1 MAVKVLRFE
10 GALNWKEFKAAQS
23 ERPSSFR
30 VRASKREDEG
40 FMSNNAD
47 NTGHELEKPVAIYY
61 EHPDWFRPLFEQ
73 MDKRGVP
80 WLKIDARHHR
90 YDVASPEREY
100 SLLFN
105 RMSPSAWQ
113 RGLGHGIF
121 YTLNYL
127 AHLEGKGVRVVNG
140 YRCFAHE
147 ISKALQL
154 TNLEK
159 LGLPY
164 PKARVI
170 NHPSQAVEAAE
181 AIGYPVVLKPN
192 IGGSGAGIERFNTPA
207 ELRAAVEGNRL
218 YFGIDSTA
226 LVQEAFTAR
235 DGIIT
240 RVEVLGGKFLYAIRI
255 HITGESYN
263 LCPAD
268 ICQNTRGEE
277 LTRIACP
284 VDAPKSGMKVEGYDP
299 PRKVIEDVERI
310 VELAGVEVG
319 GIEYVIDE
327 RTGRQLYYDVNALS
341 NFVADPVRVVGFNPY
356 GRLAD
361 FLIAEAQRHEARRGE
376 RVVARGGQR

>member
-1 MAVKVLRFE
+1 MNNE
-10 GALNWKEFKAAQS
+10 
-23 ERPSSFR
+23 
-30 VRASKREDEG
+30 ASGND
-40 FMSNNAD
+40 FA
-47 NTGHELEKPVAIYY
+47 LEKPIAIYY
-61 EHPDWFRPLFEQ
+61 EHPDWFRPLFQQLDE
-73 MDKRGVP
+73 RGVP
-80 WLKIDARHHR
+80 WLKVDARHHR
-90 YDVASPEREY
+90 YDVASPETEY

-127 AHLEGKGVRVVNG
+127 AHLEAKGVRVVNG

-170 NHPSQAVEAAE
+170 NHPSHALDAAE
-181 AIGYPVVLKPN
+181 AIGYPVVIKPN
-192 IGGSGAGIERFNTPA
+192 IGGSGAGIERFNSRD
-207 ELRAAVEGNRL
+207 ELRNAVEANRL

-299 PRKVIEDVERI
+299 PRQVIEDVERI
-310 VELAGVEVG
+310 MELAGVEVG
-319 GIEYVIDE
+319 GVEYVFDE
-327 RTGRQLYYDVNALS
+327 RTGRQMYYDVNALS

-356 GRLAD
+356 ARLAD
-361 FLIAEAQRHEARRGE
+361 FLIREAQRHEANRSE
-376 RVVARGGQR
+376 RVAVSGGPR

>member
-1 MAVKVLRFE
+1 M
-10 GALNWKEFKAAQS
+10 G
-23 ERPSSFR
+23 
-30 VRASKREDEG
+30 
-40 FMSNNAD
+40 NNNSGSGLA
-47 NTGHELEKPVAIYY
+47 KPIAIYY
-61 EHPDWFRPLFEQ
+61 EHPDWFRPLFQQLDE
-73 MDKRGVP
+73 RGAN
-80 WLKIDARHHR
+80 WLKIDARHHY
-90 YDVASPEREY
+90 YDAASPEREY

-113 RGLGHGIF
+113 RGLAHGIF

-127 AHLEGKGVRVVNG
+127 AHLEAKGVRVVNG

-147 ISKALQL
+147 TSKALQL
-154 TNLEK
+154 SNLEK

-170 NHPSQAVEAAE
+170 NHPSQALAAAE
-181 AIGYPVVLKPN
+181 ALGYPVVLKPN
-192 IGGSGAGIERFNTPA
+192 IGGSGAGIERFSSPDQ
-207 ELRAAVEGNRL
+207 LRSAVEANRL

-226 LVQEAFTAR
+226 LVQQAFTAR
-235 DGIIT
+235 GGMIT
-240 RVEVLGGKFLYAIRI
+240 RVEVLGGKYLYGIQI
-255 HITGESYN
+255 HITGESFN

-284 VDAPKSGMKVEGYDP
+284 VDAPKSGMKVEGFEP
-299 PRKVIEDVERI
+299 PREVIEDVERI

-319 GIEYVIDE
+319 GVEYVFDE

-356 GRLAD
+356 ARLAD
-361 FLIAEAQRHEARRGE
+361 FLIAEAQHHESKQTG
-376 RVVARGGQR
+376 RVVVTGGPR

>member
-1 MAVKVLRFE
+1 MKNPIHGNGNR
-10 GALNWKEFKAAQS
+10 
-23 ERPSSFR
+23 
-30 VRASKREDEG
+30 
-40 FMSNNAD
+40 
-47 NTGHELEKPVAIYY
+47 LEKPLAIYY
-61 EHPDWFRPLFEQ
+61 EHPDWFRPLFQQLDE
-73 MDKRGVP
+73 RGVP
-80 WLKIDARHHR
+80 WLKIDARHHH

-113 RGLGHGIF
+113 RGLGQAIF
-121 YTLNYL
+121 YTLNYM
-127 AHLEGKGVRVVNG
+127 AHLEGRGVRVVNG
-140 YRCFAHE
+140 YRCFSHE

-164 PKARVI
+164 PKAQVI
-170 NHPSQAVEAAE
+170 NHPSQALTAAE
-181 AIGYPVVLKPN
+181 AIRYPVVIKPN
-192 IGGSGAGIERFNTPA
+192 IGGSGAGIERFNSA
-207 ELRAAVEGNRL
+207 EELRAAVEAKRL

-284 VDAPKSGMKVEGYDP
+284 ADAPKSGMKVEGYEA
-299 PRKVIEDVERI
+299 PRQVIEDVERI
-310 VELAGVEVG
+310 VDLAGVEVG
-319 GIEYVIDE
+319 GIEYVIDD

-341 NFVADPVRVVGFNPY
+341 NFVADPVRVIGFNPY
-356 GRLAD
+356 ARLAD
-361 FLIAEAQRHEARRGE
+361 FLIAEARRHEANCSE
-376 RVVARGGQR
+376 RVAATGGPR

>member
-1 MAVKVLRFE
+1 MRGWMNNE
-10 GALNWKEFKAAQS
+10 
-23 ERPSSFR
+23 SSG
-30 VRASKREDEG
+30 KGYGLD
-40 FMSNNAD
+40 
-47 NTGHELEKPVAIYY
+47 KPMAIYY
-61 EHPDWFRPLFEQ
+61 EHPDWFRPLFQQLDEGSAHWVKV
-73 MDKRGVP
+73 DVR
-80 WLKIDARHHR
+80 DHH
-90 YDVASPEREY
+90 YDVGSAQQDY

-113 RGLGHGIF
+113 RGLGHAVF
-121 YTLNYL
+121 YTVNYL
-127 AHLEGKGVRVVNG
+127 THLEAKGVRVVNG
-140 YRCFAHE
+140 SRCFRHE

-159 LGLPY
+159 LGLPF
-164 PKARVI
+164 PNARVI
-170 NHPSQAVEAAE
+170 NHPSQALAAAE
-181 AIGYPVVLKPN
+181 GIGYPVVIKPN
-192 IGGSGAGIERFNTPA
+192 IGGSGAGIERFNSKE
-207 ELRAAVEGNRL
+207 ELRAAVEANRL

-240 RVEVLGGKFLYAIRI
+240 RVEVLGGKFLYAIQI

-284 VDAPKSGMKVEGYDP
+284 VDAPKSGMKVEGYTP
-299 PRKVIEDVERI
+299 PRQVVEDVERI

-319 GIEYVIDE
+319 GIEYVTDD

-356 GRLAD
+356 ARLAD
-361 FLIAEAQRHEARRGE
+361 FLIAEALRHEAEHRE
-376 RVVARGGQR
+376 HAAVRGGAR

>member
-1 MAVKVLRFE
+1 MSMETNGNRF
-10 GALNWKEFKAAQS
+10 
-23 ERPSSFR
+23 
-30 VRASKREDEG
+30 G
-40 FMSNNAD
+40 F
-47 NTGHELEKPVAIYY
+47 EKPIAIYY
-61 EHPDWFRPLFEQ
+61 EHPDWFRPLFQQ
-73 MDKRGVP
+73 MDEHGVP
-80 WLKIDARHHR
+80 WLTIDARHHN

-140 YRCFAHE
+140 YRCFNHE

-170 NHPSQAVEAAE
+170 NHPSQALEAAE
-181 AIGYPVVLKPN
+181 AIGYPVVIKPN
-192 IGGSGAGIERFNTPA
+192 IGGSGAGIERFNSAA
-207 ELRAAVEGNRL
+207 ELRAAVEANRL

-255 HITGESYN
+255 HVTGESYN

-299 PRKVIEDVERI
+299 PRQVIEDVERI
-310 VELAGVEVG
+310 MELAGVEVG
-319 GIEYVIDE
+319 GVEYVVDD

-356 GRLAD
+356 ARLAD
-361 FLIAEAQRHEARRGE
+361 FLIAEARRHEAERGE
-376 RVVARGGQR
+376 HVAARGGSR

>member
-1 MAVKVLRFE
+1 
-10 GALNWKEFKAAQS
+10 
-23 ERPSSFR
+23 
-30 VRASKREDEG
+30 
-40 FMSNNAD
+40 MSTETNGNGYGLA
-47 NTGHELEKPVAIYY
+47 KPIAIYY
-61 EHPDWFRPLFEQ
+61 EHPDWFRPLFQQLHE
-73 MDKRGVP
+73 RGVP

-90 YDVASPEREY
+90 YDVASPERDY

-127 AHLEGKGVRVVNG
+127 AHLEGKGMRVVNG
-140 YRCFAHE
+140 YRCFNHE

-164 PKARVI
+164 PRARVI
-170 NHPSQAVEAAE
+170 NHPSQALEAAE
-181 AIGYPVVLKPN
+181 AVGYPVVIKPN
-192 IGGSGAGIERFNTPA
+192 IGGSGAGIERFNTPE
-207 ELRAAVEGNRL
+207 ELRAAVAANRL

-226 LVQEAFTAR
+226 LVQEAFSAR

-240 RVEVLGGKFLYAIRI
+240 RVEVLGGKFLYAIQI

-284 VDAPKSGMKVEGYDP
+284 VDAPKSGMKVEGYEP
-299 PRKVIEDVERI
+299 PRQVIEDVERI

-319 GIEYVIDE
+319 GIEYVVDD

-341 NFVADPVRVVGFNPY
+341 NFVADPVRVIGFNPY
-356 GRLAD
+356 ARLAD
-361 FLIAEAQRHEARRGE
+361 FLIEEAQRHESNRNE
-376 RVVARGGQR
+376 HVAASGGPR

>member
-1 MAVKVLRFE
+1 M
-10 GALNWKEFKAAQS
+10 NKEIHGKGS
-23 ERPSSFR
+23 
-30 VRASKREDEG
+30 G
-40 FMSNNAD
+40 
-47 NTGHELEKPVAIYY
+47 LEKPIAIYY
-61 EHPDWFRPLFEQ
+61 EHPDWFRPLFQQLDE
-73 MDKRGVP
+73 RGVP
-80 WLKIDARHHR
+80 WLKIDARQHN

-127 AHLEGKGVRVVNG
+127 AHLEGRGVRVVNG
-140 YRCFAHE
+140 YRCFSHE

-170 NHPSQAVEAAE
+170 NHPSQALAAAE
-181 AIGYPVVLKPN
+181 AIGYPVVIKPN
-192 IGGSGAGIERFNTPA
+192 IGGSGAGIERFNSGA
-207 ELRAAVEGNRL
+207 ELRAAVEANRF

-240 RVEVLGGKFLYAIRI
+240 RVEVLGGKFLYAIQI

-284 VDAPKSGMKVEGYDP
+284 VDAPKSGMKVEGYEP
-299 PRKVIEDVERI
+299 PRQVIEDVERI

-319 GIEYVIDE
+319 GIEYVVDD

-341 NFVADPVRVVGFNPY
+341 NFVADPVRVIGFNPY
-356 GRLAD
+356 ARLAD
-361 FLIAEAQRHEARRGE
+361 FLIAEAQRHEASRTG
-376 RVVARGGQR
+376 RVVASGGPR

>member
-1 MAVKVLRFE
+1 MNDE
-10 GALNWKEFKAAQS
+10 
-23 ERPSSFR
+23 PSG
-30 VRASKREDEG
+30 K
-40 FMSNNAD
+40 
-47 NTGHELEKPVAIYY
+47 GHELEKPIAIYY
-61 EHPDWFRPLFEQ
+61 EHPDWFRPLFQQLDE
-73 MDKRGVP
+73 RGVN
-80 WLKIDARHHR
+80 WVKVDVRDHHYDA
-90 YDVASPEREY
+90 ASAQQDY

-113 RGLGHGIF
+113 RGLGHAIF
-121 YTLNYL
+121 YTVNYL
-127 AHLEGKGVRVVNG
+127 THLEAQGVRVVNG
-140 YRCFAHE
+140 SQCFRHE

-164 PKARVI
+164 PKARVV
-170 NHPSQAVEAAE
+170 NHPLQTLAAAE
-181 AIGYPVVLKPN
+181 AIGYPVVIKPN
-192 IGGSGAGIERFNTPA
+192 IGGSGAGIERFNSKE
-207 ELRAAVEGNRL
+207 ELRAAVEANRL

-240 RVEVLGGKFLYAIRI
+240 RIEVLGGKFLYAIQI

-284 VDAPKSGMKVEGYDP
+284 VDAPKSGMKVEGYHP
-299 PRKVIEDVERI
+299 PRRVVEDVERI

-327 RTGRQLYYDVNALS
+327 RSGRQMYYDVNALS

-356 GRLAD
+356 ARLAD
-361 FLIAEAQRHEARRGE
+361 FLIAEAERSEVSRGE
-376 RVVARGGQR
+376 RVATSRGPR

>member
-1 MAVKVLRFE
+1 
-10 GALNWKEFKAAQS
+10 
-23 ERPSSFR
+23 
-30 VRASKREDEG
+30 
-40 FMSNNAD
+40 MSNEANS
-47 NTGHELEKPVAIYY
+47 NGFELEKPIAIYY
-61 EHPDWFRPLFEQ
+61 EHPDWFRPLFQQLDE
-73 MDKRGVP
+73 RGVP
-80 WLKIDARHHR
+80 WLKIDARHHN
-90 YDVASPEREY
+90 YDVASPETEC

-113 RGLGHGIF
+113 RGLGHAIF

-127 AHLEGKGVRVVNG
+127 AHLEAKGLRVVNG
-140 YRCFAHE
+140 YRCFTHE

-170 NHPSQAVEAAE
+170 NHPSQALEAAE

-192 IGGSGAGIERFNTPA
+192 IGGSGAGIERFNSRD
-207 ELRAAVEGNRL
+207 ELRTAVEANRL

-255 HITGESYN
+255 HSTGESYN

-284 VDAPKSGMKVEGYDP
+284 VDAPKSGMKVEGCDP
-299 PRKVIEDVERI
+299 PRQVIEDVERI
-310 VELAGVEVG
+310 MELAGVEVG
-319 GIEYVIDE
+319 GVEYVFDE
-327 RTGRQLYYDVNALS
+327 RAGRQMYYDVNALS

-356 GRLAD
+356 ARLAD
-361 FLIAEAQRHEARRGE
+361 FLIAEAQRHEATRGE
-376 RVVARGGQR
+376 RVAASGGPR

>member
-1 MAVKVLRFE
+1 
-10 GALNWKEFKAAQS
+10 
-23 ERPSSFR
+23 
-30 VRASKREDEG
+30 
-40 FMSNNAD
+40 MSNKASSNDFA
-47 NTGHELEKPVAIYY
+47 LEKPIAIYY
-61 EHPDWFRPLFEQ
+61 EHPDWFRPLFQQLDE
-73 MDKRGVP
+73 RGVP
-80 WLKIDARHHR
+80 WLKVNARHHK
-90 YDVASPEREY
+90 YDVASPQTEY

-113 RGLGHGIF
+113 RGLGHAIF

-127 AHLEGKGVRVVNG
+127 AHLEAKGVRVVNG
-140 YRCFAHE
+140 YRCLAHE

-170 NHPSQAVEAAE
+170 NHPSQALEAAE
-181 AIGYPVVLKPN
+181 AIGYPVVIKPN
-192 IGGSGAGIERFNTPA
+192 IGGSGAGIERFNSRDD
-207 ELRAAVEGNRL
+207 LRNAVDANRL

-235 DGIIT
+235 DGVIT

-299 PRKVIEDVERI
+299 PRQVIEDVERI
-310 VELAGVEVG
+310 MELAGVEVG
-319 GIEYVIDE
+319 GVEYVFDE
-327 RTGRQLYYDVNALS
+327 RTGRQMYYDVNALS

-356 GRLAD
+356 ARLAD
-361 FLIAEAQRHEARRGE
+361 FLIAEAQRHEANRSE
-376 RVVARGGQR
+376 RVVASGGPR

>member
-1 MAVKVLRFE
+1 
-10 GALNWKEFKAAQS
+10 
-23 ERPSSFR
+23 
-30 VRASKREDEG
+30 
-40 FMSNNAD
+40 MSNEAD
-47 NTGHELEKPVAIYY
+47 NTGHELEKPIAIYY

-90 YDVASPEREY
+90 YDVSSPEGEY

-170 NHPSQAVEAAE
+170 NHPSQATEAAE
-181 AIGYPVVLKPN
+181 AVGYPVVLKPN
-192 IGGSGAGIERFNTPA
+192 IGGSGAGIERFNSPE
-207 ELRAAVEGNRL
+207 ELRAAVETNRL

-284 VDAPKSGMKVEGYDP
+284 VDAPKSGMKVEGYAP
-299 PRKVIEDVERI
+299 PRKVIEDVEGI

-356 GRLAD
+356 ARLAD
-361 FLIAEAQRHEARRGE
+361 FLIAEAQRHEAKRGE
-376 RVVARGGQR
+376 HVVARGGQR

>member
-1 MAVKVLRFE
+1 
-10 GALNWKEFKAAQS
+10 
-23 ERPSSFR
+23 
-30 VRASKREDEG
+30 
-40 FMSNNAD
+40 MSNKANGKG
-47 NTGHELEKPVAIYY
+47 NEVEKGMAIYY
-61 EHPDWFRPLFEQ
+61 EDREWLRPLFQQLDE
-73 MDKRGVP
+73 RGVS
-80 WLKIDARHHR
+80 WLKIDARHHN
-90 YDVASPEREY
+90 YDVASPERDY

-121 YTLNYL
+121 HTRNYL
-127 AHLEGKGVRVVNG
+127 AHIEDNGVRVVNG
-140 YRCFAHE
+140 YRCFNHE

-164 PKARVI
+164 PKAHVI
-170 NHPSQAVEAAE
+170 NHPSQALAAAA
-181 AIGYPVVLKPN
+181 AIGYPVVIKPN
-192 IGGSGAGIERFNTPA
+192 IGGSGAGIERFNSPA
-207 ELRAAVEGNRL
+207 ELRAAVEANRL

-240 RVEVLGGKFLYAIRI
+240 RVEVLGGKFLYAIQI

-284 VDAPKSGMKVEGYDP
+284 VDAPKSGMKVEGYQA
-299 PRKVIEDVERI
+299 PRQVIEDVERI
-310 VELAGVEVG
+310 VELAGVEAG
-319 GIEYVIDE
+319 GIEYVIDD

-356 GRLAD
+356 ARLAD
-361 FLIAEAQRHEARRGE
+361 FLIAEAKQHEANRSE
-376 RVVARGGQR
+376 RVAASGGPR

>member
-1 MAVKVLRFE
+1 
-10 GALNWKEFKAAQS
+10 
-23 ERPSSFR
+23 
-30 VRASKREDEG
+30 
-40 FMSNNAD
+40 MSNKANGKGND
-47 NTGHELEKPVAIYY
+47 LEKPIAIYY
-61 EHPDWFRPLFEQ
+61 EHPDWFRPLFQQLDE
-73 MDKRGVP
+73 RGVS
-80 WLKIDARHHR
+80 WLKIDAGHHK
-90 YDVASPEREY
+90 YDVASPERDY

-140 YRCFAHE
+140 YRCFNHE

-170 NHPSQAVEAAE
+170 NHPSQALAVAE
-181 AIGYPVVLKPN
+181 AIGYPVVIKPN
-192 IGGSGAGIERFNTPA
+192 IGGSGAGIERFNIPE
-207 ELRAAVEGNRL
+207 ELRAAVEANRL

-240 RVEVLGGKFLYAIRI
+240 RVEVLGGKFLYAIQI

-284 VDAPKSGMKVEGYDP
+284 VDAPKSGMKVEGYEP
-299 PRKVIEDVERI
+299 SRQVIEDVERI

-319 GIEYVIDE
+319 GIEYVIDD

-356 GRLAD
+356 ARLAD
-361 FLIAEAQRHEARRGE
+361 FLIVEAQRHEANRSE
-376 RVVARGGQR
+376 RVAAGGGPG